1 MSDTE
6 GRNDGSSGRP
16 PASEDA
22 ALAARLRELDRGIDR
37 NRSARGGSASRHE
50 APDRPG
56 MALALKLGADFVA
69 GVLVGAALGWGFDR
83 LFGTSPWG
91 LTVFLL
97 LGFAAGV
104 LSVMRSAGLAKP
116 RNGGSGG
123 DDTSA

>member
-1 MSDTE
+1 MSDTD
-6 GRNDGSSGRP
+6 GRKDGKSGRS
-16 PASEDA
+16 PAPGDD
-22 ALAARLRELDRGIDR
+22 ALAARLRELDRGIDK
-37 NRSARGGSASRHE
+37 NKSAHEEVAKRHE

-91 LTVFLL
+91 LTAFLL

-116 RNGGSGG
+116 RNGGGG
-123 DDTSA
+123 GDTSA